1 MKKVRDYMSSPVL
14 TVDENTSLQEVAKLL
29 MERGFGSVMVAV
41 DGEPKGIFTDRD
53 ALKALAMGLGP
64 NDPVRLA
71 ATMGNLITVDED
83 EDVFTAA
90 EIMAKNKIR
99 HLPVKNKEGQIIG
112 MFSITDLPKALVL

>member
-1 MKKVRDYMSSPVL
+1 MKKVKDYMSSPVL

-29 MERGFGSVMVAV
+29 LERGFGSVLVAV
-41 DGEPKGIFTDRD
+41 NGEPKGIFTDRD

-64 NDPVRLA
+64 NDPVRLV

-83 EDVFTAA
+83 VDVFTAA
-90 EIMAKNKIR
+90 EIMTKNKIR
-99 HLPVKNKEGQIIG
+99 HLPVKNKQGQIIG